1 MAKKKAPIKKKKKKS
16 IGAKGQS
23 LLVVLVICAVLFAPT
38 TLILVIGMLPTIV
51 AAFADRSNEGM
62 RGITIG
68 SINLAGCMPYVLDL
82 WMNNHTLENAVVII
96 TQVENLVVMWLAAT
110 IGYCLEWVV
119 TGAVSVYMTDRA
131 NARILWIEKRQ
142 DELIKRWGRKVT
154 GEFTLNEDGFPIDE
168 EMVKAAER
176 DAEKKADSKKESDKK
191 NSSQ

>member
-1 MAKKKAPIKKKKKKS
+1 MAKKKAPIKKKKKKG

-176 DAEKKADSKKESDKK
+176 DAEKKADSKKESEKK

>member
-1 MAKKKAPIKKKKKKS
+1 MAKKKAPTKKKKKKG
-16 IGAKGQS
+16 IGIKGQF

-38 TLILVIGMLPTIV
+38 TLILLVGMLPTIV

-82 WMNNHTLENAVVII
+82 WMNSHTLENAVVII
-96 TQVENLVVMWLAAT
+96 TQVENLVVMWLAAAV
-110 IGYCLEWVV
+110 GYCLEWIVS
-119 TGAVSVYMTDRA
+119 GAVSVYMTDRA

-168 EMVKAAER
+168 GMVKAAEKE
-176 DAEKKADSKKESDKK
+176 AEKKTETKKEPENKK
-191 NSSQ
+191 GSQ